1 MTLAVSGLGVDTY
14 YLSESNFATVLTS
27 PYNLSTINA
36 LGTQYEGITT
46 FSVTNVSPAT
56 TGDDRYGS
64 WDGYKA
70 QPWPAATYS
79 EMYRFENG
87 DKAMG
92 YIYYDS
98 DGTDATR
105 WVDELVTLKG
115 AFHGLSTVSISTSIL
130 ICLAYLSF

>member
-1 MTLAVSGLGVDTY
+1 MTLASGVLGVDTY

-27 PYNLSTINA
+27 PYDLNTINA

-92 YIYYDS
+92 YIYNS
-98 DGTDATR
+98 VGTKAAR